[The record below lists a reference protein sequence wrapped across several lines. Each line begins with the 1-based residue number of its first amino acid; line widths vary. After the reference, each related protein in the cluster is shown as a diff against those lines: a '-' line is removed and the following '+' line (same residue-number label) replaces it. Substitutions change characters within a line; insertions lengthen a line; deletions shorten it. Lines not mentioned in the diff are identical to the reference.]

1 MGLVEAHLE
10 SAEFPQVLSSDY
22 RSWAGPGGGL
32 GSQRLG
38 AEGLGGEGPHTRAFE
53 VPPVA

>member
-10 SAEFPQVLSSDY
+10 SAEFPQVLSSDCQ
-22 RSWAGPGGGL
+22 SWAGPGGGL

-38 AEGLGGEGPHTRAFE
+38 AEGLGGEGS
-53 VPPVA
+53 